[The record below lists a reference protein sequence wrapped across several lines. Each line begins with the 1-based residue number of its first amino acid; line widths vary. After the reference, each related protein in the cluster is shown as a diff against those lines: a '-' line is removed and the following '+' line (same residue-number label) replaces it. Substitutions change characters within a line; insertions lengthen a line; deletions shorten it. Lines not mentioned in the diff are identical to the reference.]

1 MIDLQEQRRLLDAR
15 VQVALDL
22 LEKAQS
28 ALTLEWRD
36 PAAQPTLVYV
46 SRYATVAQHEV
57 EQFEYQVRVLLD
69 QLKREEKDAE
79 GPERNPS

>member
-36 PAAQPTLVYV
+36 PAAQPTLIYV

-57 EQFEYQVRVLLD
+57 EQFEYEVRVLLNS
-69 QLKREEKDAE
+69 LIREESNGE
-79 GPERNPS
+79 GTERNPS